1 MERCPACRAR
11 LGDPSRCPRCGC
23 NLERPQQAERAARR
37 AIAAALTALAR
48 KRLDEALHHARHARR
63 LKDGDAARLL
73 EWFARKSTETDPGSG
88 TGGEIR
94 NALLGTVGNE

>member
-1 MERCPACRAR
+1 MERCSARRTR

-23 NLERPQQAERAARR
+23 NLQRPQQAERAARR

-48 KRLDEALHHARHARR
+48 KRPEEALHHARHARR

-73 EWFARKSTETDPGSG
+73 GWYVRKSAETDPGDRA
-88 TGGEIR
+88 GGENR
-94 NALLGTVGNE
+94 DAL